1 MIVTKPLWGQDM
13 WKDTWVCLQGAAAIL
28 TVFHILAYKVLTLP
42 GNREA
47 DALGRVPVVT
57 T

>member
-1 MIVTKPLWGQDM
+1 MIMNKPLRGQNM
-13 WKDTWVCLQGAAAIL
+13 WKNIWVHLQEPGAVL
-28 TVFHILAYKVLTLP
+28 TVFHILAYKVLTLT